1 MKRATLLV
9 SLALAACNGT
19 APPPAAPVDE
29 RLQQQVQAGQASYSL
44 ERGDE
49 AAERYRQAL
58 QRAQARDDLTA
69 IGDLGYDLAVAELRA
84 NAPDRA
90 LATARATREE
100 LERRGAAPFP
110 ALLLVE
116 AAALYRLG
124 SPAPAETLANR
135 ARAGA
140 DAETAARATF
150 LLGLIADERSDQAGL
165 AAAAAALGSAT
176 SAPLQADAAEL
187 AARLALRHGDW
198 AHARSEAERAAAL
211 RQAVLDYRSL
221 ARALALSGEAA
232 RLAGENAAA
241 ADLYLRAGRSAA
253 VQGDQTAARNWLRQ
267 AVVLAPDEPVGQ
279 AANDLLRNLEQNE
292 LQ

>member
-1 MKRATLLV
+1 V

-19 APPPAAPVDE
+19 AAPPAAPVDE
-29 RLQQQVQAGQASYSL
+29 RLQQQVQAGQASYSS

-58 QRAQARDDLTA
+58 RRAQARDDLTA

-90 LATARATREE
+90 LADARATREE
-100 LERRGAAPFP
+100 LERRGTPPFP
-110 ALLLVE
+110 ALLLAE

-124 SPAPAETLANR
+124 SPAAAEVLATR

-140 DAETAARATF
+140 DAETAARASF
-150 LLGLIADERSDQAGL
+150 LLGLIADERDDQAGL
-165 AAAAAALGSAT
+165 AAAAAALDSAT
-176 SAPLQADAAEL
+176 APPLQADAAEL
-187 AARLALRHGDW
+187 SARLALRHGDW
-198 AHARSEAERAAAL
+198 RQARSEAERAVAL
-211 RQAVLDYRSL
+211 RQDVLDYRGL
-221 ARALALSGEAA
+221 ARALALSGKAA
-232 RLAGENAAA
+232 RLAGDNTAA

-267 AVVLAPDEPVGQ
+267 AAALAPGQPVGQ
-279 AANDLLRNLEQNE
+279 AANDLLRKLEQSE
-292 LQ
+292 LLQ